1 MQLVLGAGWVLEGT
15 KEGAGVSAPP
25 GVDGRT
31 DMPSERA
38 VYNVGYTLGR
48 PCDVRPEDAEL
59 GLELGLYGGFG

>member
-1 MQLVLGAGWVLEGT
+1 M
-15 KEGAGVSAPP
+15 VSAPP
-25 GVDGRT
+25 GVDGWT